1 MAHDKIEKREITTEL
16 RESYLDYAMS
26 VIVGRALPDVRDG
39 LKPVHRRILWAMWEG
54 GLTHQA
60 KYRKSANIVGSV
72 LGSYH
77 PHGDIP
83 VYDSLARMAQD
94 FSLRYPLI
102 DGQGNWGDL
111 DGDPPAAMRY
121 TECRL
126 SAIAS
131 ALLIDIDKDTVDF
144 IPNYDD
150 TKKEPTVLPAKL
162 PNLLINGSDGIAV
175 GMATKIPPHNL
186 GEVVD
191 AISHLV
197 DKPKATAEELMVFIK
212 GPDFPTGGIIYD
224 SKGIVESYVS
234 GRGGITVRGKAEI
247 EDKRIV
253 ISEIPYQV
261 NKADLI
267 IKMAELVQTKRLVG
281 IRDIRDES
289 DRNDKVRI
297 VIELK
302 SDAVPQKTLNQ
313 LWRFTDLQKDFHLNM
328 VALAEGG
335 LQPQTM
341 SIKDVLVGFLAH
353 REEVVTRRTKF
364 ELAKAKE
371 REHILEGLVIALSNI
386 DKIISTI
393 KKSKNREDAEKNL
406 IANFKLT
413 SRQAIAILEMR
424 LQSLAA
430 LERQKIEDELKEK
443 KKIIK
448 ELTELLKDP
457 KKIQDLIKSELQDL
471 KKDFG
476 DERRTKIDEGKLGE
490 LSVEDMVP
498 QEEVVITMSDD
509 GYIKRIPPSTFR
521 RQRRGGKGLKGSD
534 LRDEDVLAHFLGAH
548 THDNMLFF
556 TDRGKVFQTKAY
568 EIPEGKRTSKGKA
581 IHNFLEIPNDVKVTA
596 VITYSDKIESDT
608 YLVMATSRGVVK
620 KVEIEKFKNVRRSG
634 IIAINLAKEDQLKW
648 AKLARKGDEII
659 LSTESGRAIRFKE
672 SDVRS
677 MGRTAGG
684 VKGIT
689 LKKNDEVSSF
699 EVLGPQAETNL
710 LVVMTNGYAKQ
721 TPLKEYK
728 VQRRGG
734 SGILTAKVTDKTGK
748 LVSSHAIIDQT
759 ELLAISGR
767 GQILKTT
774 IKSIRKAGRATQG
787 VRIMKLDKGDELV
800 GTVCL

>member
-1 MAHDKIEKREITTEL
+1 
-16 RESYLDYAMS
+16 
-26 VIVGRALPDVRDG
+26 
-39 LKPVHRRILWAMWEG
+39 
-54 GLTHQA
+54 
-60 KYRKSANIVGSV
+60 
-72 LGSYH
+72 
-77 PHGDIP
+77 
-83 VYDSLARMAQD
+83 
-94 FSLRYPLI
+94 
-102 DGQGNWGDL
+102 
-111 DGDPPAAMRY
+111 
-121 TECRL
+121 
-126 SAIAS
+126 
-131 ALLIDIDKDTVDF
+131 
-144 IPNYDD
+144 
-150 TKKEPTVLPAKL
+150 
-162 PNLLINGSDGIAV
+162 
-175 GMATKIPPHNL
+175 
-186 GEVVD
+186 
-191 AISHLV
+191 
-197 DKPKATAEELMVFIK
+197 
-212 GPDFPTGGIIYD
+212 
-224 SKGIVESYVS
+224 
-234 GRGGITVRGKAEI
+234 
-247 EDKRIV
+247 
-253 ISEIPYQV
+253 
-261 NKADLI
+261 
-267 IKMAELVQTKRLVG
+267 
-281 IRDIRDES
+281 
-289 DRNDKVRI
+289 
-297 VIELK
+297 
-302 SDAVPQKTLNQ
+302 
-313 LWRFTDLQKDFHLNM
+313 
-328 VALAEGG
+328 
-335 LQPQTM
+335 
-341 SIKDVLVGFLAH
+341 
-353 REEVVTRRTKF
+353 
-364 ELAKAKE
+364 
-371 REHILEGLVIALSNI
+371 
-386 DKIISTI
+386 
-393 KKSKNREDAEKNL
+393 
-406 IANFKLT
+406 
-413 SRQAIAILEMR
+413 MR

>member
-1 MAHDKIEKREITTEL
+1 MAHDKIEKREITAEL
-16 RESYLDYAMS
+16 RDAYLDYAMS

-39 LKPVHRRILWAMWEG
+39 LKPVHRRILWAMWES

-60 KYRKSANIVGSV
+60 KYRKTANVVGSV

-77 PHGDIP
+77 PHGDVP

-162 PNLLINGSDGIAV
+162 PNLLKNGSDGIAV

-289 DRNDKVRI
+289 DRNDQVRI

-476 DERRTKIDEGKLGE
+476 DERR
-490 LSVEDMVP
+490 
-498 QEEVVITMSDD
+498 
-509 GYIKRIPPSTFR
+509 
-521 RQRRGGKGLKGSD
+521 
-534 LRDEDVLAHFLGAH
+534 
-548 THDNMLFF
+548 
-556 TDRGKVFQTKAY
+556 KVFQTKAY

-734 SGILTAKVTDKTGK
+734 AGILTAQVKDKTGK
-748 LVSSHAIIDQT
+748 LGSSHAIIDQT